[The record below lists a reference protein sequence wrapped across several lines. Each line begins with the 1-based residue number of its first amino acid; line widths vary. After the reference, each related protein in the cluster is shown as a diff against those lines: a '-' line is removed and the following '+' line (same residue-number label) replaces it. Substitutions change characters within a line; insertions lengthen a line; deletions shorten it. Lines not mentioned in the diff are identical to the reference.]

1 MKNKRNF
8 CVDYLNIV
16 FNYTD
21 DVFKEDEKMIFRF
34 AEFLELDL
42 GNLKE
47 GNGVYG
53 YEKSLR
59 GNGILIAW
67 KELGTVLYSFS
78 GSACADLAFSEK
90 ERLKTILE
98 GVKTANGWV
107 SRIDIAM
114 DVADN
119 TVFSLDYFIKKLENL
134 EYTSKKRRFNVIS
147 EKDGSGNPVGQTV
160 YLGNARA
167 DAGSKGNIYLRVYRK
182 DLELKSRGAQI
193 PTWAQ
198 GSNSIDRFEVS
209 AGGKRKTDTIVSAI
223 IADDGVLENV
233 FLSLL
238 SGMITFKIKDEKDNN
253 KARWETDKKW
263 VAFLQN
269 AQALQISEPSDKT
282 IISTLD
288 WLNKSVVPSL
298 AFLSKLSKEKKV
310 DFMKILKSAIEKE
323 IDLNPAQEKMRDE
336 VKNTKSDNFRSLLK
350 GHLEG

>member
-1 MKNKRNF
+1 MKDKRNL

-16 FNYTD
+16 FKYND
-21 DVFKEDEKMIFRF
+21 DVSEVDEKKIFSF
-34 AEFLELDL
+34 ADFLGLDL
-42 GNLKE
+42 ESLRE

-67 KELGTVLYSFS
+67 KTSETILYSFS
-78 GSACADLAFSEK
+78 GSACSDLAFSGK
-90 ERLKTILE
+90 ERLKAILE
-98 GVKTANGWV
+98 RVKNVNGWI
-107 SRIDIAM
+107 SRIDIAL

-119 TVFSLDYFIKKLENL
+119 TIFSLDYFIKKLEKL
-134 EYTSKKRRFNVIS
+134 EYTSKKRRFNVIT
-147 EKDGSGNPVGQTV
+147 EKDGAGNPVGQTV

-167 DAGSKGNIYLRVYRK
+167 DAGSKGNIYLRAYRK

-198 GSNSIDRFEVS
+198 GSNSIDRFEIS

-238 SGMITFKIKDEKDNN
+238 SGMITFKIKDKSDNN
-253 KARWETDKKW
+253 KARWETDEKW

-269 AQALQISEPSDKT
+269 AQALQISEPSSKS

-298 AFLSKLSKEKKV
+298 AFLSKLSKEKNV
-310 DFMKILKSAIEKE
+310 DFMKILKGAIEKE
-323 IDLNPAQEKMRDE
+323 IELNSAQEKM
-336 VKNTKSDNFRSLLK
+336 KNEIKDTNSGNFRKLLK
-350 GHLEG
+350 NHLEV